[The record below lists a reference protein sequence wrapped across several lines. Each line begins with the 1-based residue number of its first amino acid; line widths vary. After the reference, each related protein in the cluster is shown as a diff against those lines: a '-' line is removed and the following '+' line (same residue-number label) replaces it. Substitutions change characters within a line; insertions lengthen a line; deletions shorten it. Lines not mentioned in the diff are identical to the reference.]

1 MPDHRLQGMVCLMLV
16 PSLLRVVDLL
26 PDLVASYH
34 TGEIVVFYAARVFK
48 PYSGLFIT
56 CTSCERCPPKQQAPL
71 CRLVLTEI

>member
-34 TGEIVVFYAARVFK
+34 TGEIVMF
-48 PYSGLFIT
+48 
-56 CTSCERCPPKQQAPL
+56 
-71 CRLVLTEI
+71 